1 MKKHMYS
8 IRLNDQQTKLIKA
21 SATLNNCSKAKVMED
36 ALNRYYKIN
45 TTLKAI

>member
-1 MKKHMYS
+1 MYS

>member
-1 MKKHMYS
+1 MKPKIFT
-8 IRLNDQQTKLIKA
+8 IRLSNKHTDLLQA
-21 SATLNNCSKAKVMED
+21 SMVLNKCSKAKVMED